1 MKAAICTKYGPPE
14 VIQLKEVNRPTPKDN
29 EVLIKIMATT
39 VTSGDAR
46 IRSFNVPLL
55 FWLPYR
61 LVSGFTKPRLDI
73 LGTSFSGEIEAVG
86 KDVQQFKIG
95 DAVFGSS
102 NDLQGCHAQ
111 YTCLPADGIIAKK
124 LPQLSHAESAAMFF
138 GGHTALHFLRK
149 GNIQSGDQNKNVLI
163 YGASGCVGTYAV
175 QLAKYFGAECTA
187 VCSTRNI
194 ELVESLGADF
204 AIDYKKEDFT
214 KNRKKYDIIFDTVGK
229 SSFSGCIKSLDTNG
243 HYLRAV
249 HLYLIPMIR
258 GIWISMMSSKKVIGG
273 VAHEKVEDLHFLKKL
288 VEYGHIRPIIDMNF
302 PLAHIVEAHKYVDS
316 GHKRG
321 SVVITIDHTD

>member
-73 LGTSFSGEIEAVG
+73 LGTSFSGEVEAVG

-204 AIDYKKEDFT
+204 AIGYKK
-214 KNRKKYDIIFDTVGK
+214 G
-229 SSFSGCIKSLDTNG
+229 G
-243 HYLRAV
+243 
-249 HLYLIPMIR
+249 LYKE
-258 GIWISMMSSKKVIGG
+258 SKKIR
-273 VAHEKVEDLHFLKKL
+273 H
-288 VEYGHIRPIIDMNF
+288 HIR
-302 PLAHIVEAHKYVDS
+302 HS
-316 GHKRG
+316 W
-321 SVVITIDHTD
+321 